1 MAPSI
6 CEKHKKCC
14 AQFQSLLGYL
24 KNDGQN
30 SLHGRLSDE
39 FDKYRI
45 WADSVGAVHSPSSS
59 RSLDHRLRFASP
71 YREEVSTHPG
81 IPSTAA
87 AEPRFDREDPRY
99 PGKPTR

>member
-1 MAPSI
+1 MALSI
-6 CEKHKKCC
+6 CDKHKKCC

-24 KNDGQN
+24 KNEGHDT
-30 SLHGRLSDE
+30 LHGRLSDE

-71 YREEVSTHPG
+71 YRKEVSEHP
-81 IPSTAA
+81 PWNAL
-87 AEPRFDREDPRY
+87 DR
-99 PGKPTR
+99 GC